1 MERVRIA
8 VLDAYDN
15 VLAFMDNGAPK
26 ALHYYEDELHEYLKG
41 TANTLT
47 FCAGAKHEDAQ
58 YLVEGNK
65 LSFLYRGKEYYL
77 NIMNIRRDE
86 LEVEVTAYSLS
97 FELLNEE
104 KEKYAATE
112 AKTFAEYLSI
122 FDAEKVITLGNNEVS
137 DKSIKHEWE
146 GADTMLARIFS
157 LATVFDVEVEFIP
170 QLNDNYSLKEIR
182 MNVYKEHSDTIQ
194 GIGVNRNDI
203 TLRYGKNVT
212 GITKT
217 SDITG
222 LYTAIRPFGRDGL
235 TITDLDKTE
244 YDADGNL
251 EYYTESG
258 SNNILAPQA
267 RDRFP
272 SNLWSAKDRYIAKIY
287 KYDTDNVNTL
297 YGNALSEL
305 KKNCVPRVEYEV
317 SGYFDTDIGDTVQI
331 EDDEYNPA
339 LYLEAR
345 VTGQIRSFTDPT
357 RNKTTFDNFH
367 ELQSQLDS
375 DLVAKM
381 NALIEQNKTYTCMI
395 STDNGTTFKNNTGST
410 ILTAS
415 VRDGVTDVTDK
426 FTIVWSKDGA
436 DLATGKSITV
446 NAADVDGKALYR
458 FDAKD
463 SAGNVKGFY
472 EVTVTDVSDGTDGV
486 SPTVEVNEDTSLTIT
501 DSEGT
506 KNTGP
511 LKGADGISSY
521 THIKYS
527 DDGETFTGK
536 GNLAS
541 RKREDWVKG
550 YYSSDTTID
559 TEAPDKMTA
568 SSNYNRI
575 CMKKLIPVVP
585 GDTYQITSGHPFIG
599 MGITKYGADG
609 NSVGID
615 TVDGSL
621 SIQQYK
627 VPDDTYH
634 VRLYMSGSSPYVT
647 KYGSWSELFE
657 KNSVSPMFGE
667 PESKL
672 GSYPGAWMG
681 QMVSDDP
688 TPSTVFED
696 YTWVKVKGDPGKDG
710 LDGLQGE
717 KGDQGIPGKDGTNS
731 YTHIAYANSADGH
744 TDFSVSDSDREYI
757 GMYVDDQL
765 TDSENPDDYRWT
777 LVKGQ
782 DGANGTPGKA
792 GEDGR
797 TPYIHIAYAN
807 SADGQTDFS
816 VTESDGKSYIGQY
829 TDYEEPDSTD
839 PNNYAWSKIKGDD
852 GADGKDG
859 TSSYTHIKYSDDGK
873 TFTQV
878 ENYASEN
885 REDWLTGYY
894 GTGSTTADE
903 QPNKATDSYK
913 SLSMARVIQIDP
925 NETYQCSSGNDGVKL
940 YFTLYDANGA
950 YLKLYNPGEET
961 FKFPSGVSAARMYL
975 TCANTS
981 IVSSLESWD
990 ELFSS
995 GDVSPVFKMAY
1006 ATEGDKPGAW
1016 MGALV
1021 SQDPEPSLVFSDYA
1035 WKKIEG
1041 DPTGIVESNDE
1052 PSDKYVGM
1060 LWKNTGTTSGLVQGA
1075 TYRWNGTEWE
1085 MYKFSATNI
1094 EAETFKGYKFYG
1106 SIFESEF
1113 IEKLDALH
1121 RTEGKVTIKDGRI
1134 TVVANSQ
1141 TNDLGSEN
1149 GWNTVSTDKMTI
1161 DGYGLEIESDTHM
1174 RQLRIQHLLAVAKL
1188 LDVRETEEG
1197 GDQRNG
1203 YRKYASGR
1211 MEQWIT
1217 VEKTLDA
1224 TNAWGGCYISAK
1236 QAAQEYPVPFLSVP
1250 SVQITVTGNGTDGA
1264 WIMMLD
1270 EGTATQSPRYHLVRA
1285 AELNEAKEF
1294 KILIRAW
1301 GECEK
1306 EEEII

>member
-58 YLVEGNK
+58 HLVEGNK

-77 NIMNIRRDE
+77 NIMSVRRDE
-86 LEVEVTAYSLS
+86 LEVEVMAYSLS

-137 DKSIKHEWE
+137 DKSIKYEWE
-146 GADTMLARIFS
+146 GSSTLLARLFS
-157 LATVFDVEVEFIP
+157 LATVFSAEVEFVS
-170 QLNDNYSLKEIR
+170 QLNDNYSLKAIV
-182 MNVYKEHSDTIQ
+182 MNVYKEHTDEIQ

-203 TLRYGKNVT
+203 VLRYGKNVT
-212 GITKT
+212 GIVKT

-235 TITDLDKTE
+235 TITELDKAE
-244 YDADGNL
+244 YDADGNI
-251 EYYTESG
+251 EYSSPAG
-258 SNNILAPQA
+258 NNNILAPQA

-287 KYDTDNVNTL
+287 EYDTDNVNVL
-297 YGNALSEL
+297 YGNALAEL

-345 VTGQIRSFTDPT
+345 VTEQIRSFTDLT

-410 ILTAS
+410 ALTAS

-436 DLATGKSITV
+436 ELATGKSITV

-463 SAGNVKGFY
+463 SNGNEKGFY

-511 LKGADGISSY
+511 LKGADGVSSY

-550 YYSSDTTID
+550 YYSSNTTID
-559 TEAPDKMTA
+559 TEAPDEMTA
-568 SSNYNRI
+568 SSNYKRI
-575 CMKKLIPVVP
+575 CMKQLIPVVP
-585 GDTYQITSGHPFIG
+585 GETYQITSGHAFIG

-634 VRLYMSGSSPYVT
+634 VRLYMSGSSPYVA

-696 YTWVKVKGDPGKDG
+696 YTW
-710 LDGLQGE
+710 
-717 KGDQGIPGKDGTNS
+717 
-731 YTHIAYANSADGH
+731 
-744 TDFSVSDSDREYI
+744 
-757 GMYVDDQL
+757 
-765 TDSENPDDYRWT
+765 
-777 LVKGQ
+777 
-782 DGANGTPGKA
+782 
-792 GEDGR
+792 
-797 TPYIHIAYAN
+797 
-807 SADGQTDFS
+807 
-816 VTESDGKSYIGQY
+816 
-829 TDYEEPDSTD
+829 
-839 PNNYAWSKIKGDD
+839 
-852 GADGKDG
+852 
-859 TSSYTHIKYSDDGK
+859 
-873 TFTQV
+873 
-878 ENYASEN
+878 
-885 REDWLTGYY
+885 
-894 GTGSTTADE
+894 
-903 QPNKATDSYK
+903 
-913 SLSMARVIQIDP
+913 
-925 NETYQCSSGNDGVKL
+925 
-940 YFTLYDANGA
+940 
-950 YLKLYNPGEET
+950 
-961 FKFPSGVSAARMYL
+961 
-975 TCANTS
+975 
-981 IVSSLESWD
+981 
-990 ELFSS
+990 
-995 GDVSPVFKMAY
+995 
-1006 ATEGDKPGAW
+1006 
-1016 MGALV
+1016 
-1021 SQDPEPSLVFSDYA
+1021 
-1035 WKKIEG
+1035 KKIEG
-1041 DPTGIVESNDE
+1041 DPTGIVESADE
-1052 PSDKYVGM
+1052 PTDKYVGM

-1075 TYRWNGTEWE
+1075 TYRWTGTEWE
-1085 MYKFSATNI
+1085 MYKFSAVNI
-1094 EAETFKGYKFYG
+1094 EAETFEGYEFNG
-1106 SIFESEF
+1106 SIFKSEF
-1113 IEKLDALH
+1113 EDVASPYLKYTGLMTIEAGIIKIDTTKYTRANQ
-1121 RTEGKVTIKDGRI
+1121 EGDWESGLSQNITISYEG
-1134 TVVANSQ
+1134 
-1141 TNDLGSEN
+1141 L
-1149 GWNTVSTDKMTI
+1149 KMT
-1161 DGYGLEIESDTHM
+1161 DTK
-1174 RQLRIQHLLAVAKL
+1174 QGSTTSEELVLSFDNLKKLLA
-1188 LDVRETEEG
+1188 
-1197 GDQRNG
+1197 
-1203 YRKYASGR
+1203 
-1211 MEQWIT
+1211 
-1217 VEKTLDA
+1217 
-1224 TNAWGGCYISAK
+1224 
-1236 QAAQEYPVPFLSVP
+1236 
-1250 SVQITVTGNGTDGA
+1250 
-1264 WIMMLD
+1264 
-1270 EGTATQSPRYHLVRA
+1270 
-1285 AELNEAKEF
+1285 
-1294 KILIRAW
+1294 LI
-1301 GECEK
+1301 
-1306 EEEII
+1306 

>member
-26 ALHYYEDELHEYLKG
+26 ALHYYDDELHEYLKG

-65 LSFLYRGKEYYL
+65 LSFLYRDKEYYL
-77 NIMNIRRDE
+77 NIMHARRDE

-112 AKTFAEYLSI
+112 AKTFAQYLEI
-122 FDAEKVITLGNNEVS
+122 FDSEHIITLGNNEVS

-146 GADTMLARIFS
+146 GSSTLLARLFS
-157 LATVFDVEVEFIP
+157 LATAFSAEVEFVS
-170 QLNDNYSLKEIR
+170 QLNDNYSLKAIV
-182 MNVYKEHSDTIQ
+182 MNVYKEHTDEIQ

-203 TLRYGKNVT
+203 VLRYGKNVT
-212 GITKT
+212 GIVKT

-235 TITDLDKTE
+235 TITELDKAE

-251 EYYTESG
+251 EYSSPAG
-258 SNNILAPQA
+258 NNNILAPQA

-287 KYDTDNVNTL
+287 EYDTDNVNVL

-305 KKNCVPRVEYEV
+305 KKNCVPKVEYEV

-345 VTGQIRSFTDPT
+345 VTEQIRSFTDLT

-367 ELQSQLDS
+367 ELQSQLDPS
-375 DLVAKM
+375 LVAKM

-415 VRDGVTDVTDK
+415 ARDGVTDVTDK
-426 FTIVWSKDGA
+426 FTIVWSKDGTE
-436 DLATGKSITV
+436 LATGKSITV

-472 EVTVTDVSDGTDGV
+472 EVTITDVNDGKDGEKGD
-486 SPTVEVNEDTSLTIT
+486 PGEN
-501 DSEGT
+501 
-506 KNTGP
+506 
-511 LKGADGISSY
+511 GADGKDGVSSY

-536 GNLAS
+536 GNLVS
-541 RKREDWVKG
+541 RKRSDWVKG
-550 YYSSDTTID
+550 YYSSSTTID
-559 TEAPDKMTA
+559 TASPDSLTG
-568 SSNYNRI
+568 SQQYNRI
-575 CMKKLIPVVP
+575 CMKKLISVVP
-585 GDTYQITSGHPFIG
+585 GDTYQMTSGHSFID
-599 MGITKYGADG
+599 MGVTRYGKDGKAVGVTTKKADLTDK
-609 NSVGID
+609 N
-615 TVDGSL
+615 
-621 SIQQYK
+621 YK
-627 VPDDTYH
+627 MPEDTYY
-634 VRLYMSGSSPYVT
+634 VRVFLVGSSPYVIN
-647 KYGSWSELFE
+647 YNSWDTLFS
-657 KNSVSPMFGE
+657 NNTVSPTFGE
-667 PESKL
+667 HESKL

-681 QMVSDDP
+681 QMVSEDP

-696 YTWVKVKGDPGKDG
+696 YTWKKIEGDPGKDG
-710 LDGLQGE
+710 
-717 KGDQGIPGKDGTNS
+717 
-731 YTHIAYANSADGH
+731 A
-744 TDFSVSDSDREYI
+744 
-757 GMYVDDQL
+757 
-765 TDSENPDDYRWT
+765 
-777 LVKGQ
+777 
-782 DGANGTPGKA
+782 
-792 GEDGR
+792 
-797 TPYIHIAYAN
+797 
-807 SADGQTDFS
+807 
-816 VTESDGKSYIGQY
+816 
-829 TDYEEPDSTD
+829 
-839 PNNYAWSKIKGDD
+839 
-852 GADGKDG
+852 
-859 TSSYTHIKYSDDGK
+859 
-873 TFTQV
+873 
-878 ENYASEN
+878 
-885 REDWLTGYY
+885 
-894 GTGSTTADE
+894 
-903 QPNKATDSYK
+903 
-913 SLSMARVIQIDP
+913 
-925 NETYQCSSGNDGVKL
+925 
-940 YFTLYDANGA
+940 
-950 YLKLYNPGEET
+950 
-961 FKFPSGVSAARMYL
+961 
-975 TCANTS
+975 
-981 IVSSLESWD
+981 
-990 ELFSS
+990 
-995 GDVSPVFKMAY
+995 
-1006 ATEGDKPGAW
+1006 
-1016 MGALV
+1016 
-1021 SQDPEPSLVFSDYA
+1021 
-1035 WKKIEG
+1035 
-1041 DPTGIVESNDE
+1041 PTGITESAEE
-1052 PSDKYVGM
+1052 PTDKYVGM

-1085 MYKFSATNI
+1085 MYKFSAVNI
-1094 EAETFKGYKFYG
+1094 EAETFKGYEFYG

-1141 TNDLGSEN
+1141 SNDLGSEN

-1217 VEKTLDA
+1217 VEKTLDV

-1236 QAAQEYPVPFLSVP
+1236 QAAQEYLVPFLSVP

-1270 EGTATQSPRYHLVRA
+1270 EGTATQTPKYHLVRGA
-1285 AELNEAKEF
+1285 KLDEAKNF

>member
-77 NIMNIRRDE
+77 NIMNVRRDE

-112 AKTFAEYLSI
+112 AKTFAQYLEI
-122 FDAEKVITLGNNEVS
+122 FDAEHIITLGNNEVS
-137 DKSIKHEWE
+137 DKSIKYEWK
-146 GADTMLARIFS
+146 GSSTLLARLFS
-157 LATVFDVEVEFIP
+157 LATVFNAEVEFVP
-170 QLNDNYSLKEIR
+170 ALNDNYSLKEIR

-235 TITDLDKTE
+235 TITELDKAE
-244 YDADGNL
+244 YNADGNL
-251 EYYTESG
+251 EYSSPAG
-258 SNNILAPQA
+258 NNNILAPQA

-272 SNLWSAKDRYIAKIY
+272 SNLWSANDRYIAKIY
-287 KYDTDNVNTL
+287 EYDTDNVNVL

-305 KKNCVPRVEYEV
+305 KKNCVPKVEYKV

-345 VTGQIRSFTDPT
+345 VTEQIRSFTDLT

-395 STDNGTTFKNNTGST
+395 STNNGTTFKNNTGST
-410 ILTAS
+410 TLTAS

-426 FTIVWSKDGA
+426 FTIVWRKDGTE
-436 DLATGKSITV
+436 LATGKSITV

-463 SAGNVKGFY
+463 SGGNIKGFY
-472 EVTVTDVSDGTDGV
+472 EVTVADVSDG
-486 SPTVEVNEDTSLTIT
+486 
-501 DSEGT
+501 
-506 KNTGP
+506 KNGE
-511 LKGADGISSY
+511 KGD
-521 THIKYS
+521 
-527 DDGETFTGK
+527 
-536 GNLAS
+536 
-541 RKREDWVKG
+541 
-550 YYSSDTTID
+550 
-559 TEAPDKMTA
+559 
-568 SSNYNRI
+568 
-575 CMKKLIPVVP
+575 P
-585 GDTYQITSGHPFIG
+585 GDKG
-599 MGITKYGADG
+599 
-609 NSVGID
+609 D
-615 TVDGSL
+615 TG
-621 SIQQYK
+621 
-627 VPDDTYH
+627 
-634 VRLYMSGSSPYVT
+634 
-647 KYGSWSELFE
+647 E
-657 KNSVSPMFGE
+657 KGE
-667 PESKL
+667 K
-672 GSYPGAWMG
+672 GDKG
-681 QMVSDDP
+681 D
-688 TPSTVFED
+688 
-696 YTWVKVKGDPGKDG
+696 KGDPGKDG

-717 KGDQGIPGKDGTNS
+717 KGDQGIPGKDGTSS

-744 TDFSVSDSDREYI
+744 TDFSVSDSDRKYI

-873 TFTQV
+873 TFTPV
-878 ENYASEN
+878 PNYVSKN
-885 REDWLTGYY
+885 RMDWLKGYY
-894 GTGSTTADE
+894 GSGSTTAE
-903 QPNKATDSYK
+903 ENPNKTAVYNNICMSKVFDVNDSEEYR
-913 SLSMARVIQIDP
+913 AA
-925 NETYQCSSGNDGVKL
+925 SGNEKVSFR
-940 YFTLYDANGA
+940 FTLYKNGT
-950 YLKLYNPGEET
+950 YYKLFDPNT
-961 FKFPSGVSAARMYL
+961 DVFKFESGVNAVRVYL
-975 TCANTS
+975 NCLDS
-981 IVSSLESWD
+981 SVVSSIESWD
-990 ELFSS
+990 VLFENGEIAPEFSRTS
-995 GDVSPVFKMAY
+995 EQIGD
-1006 ATEGDKPGAW
+1006 TPGAW
-1016 MGALV
+1016 MGQMT
-1021 SQDPEPSLVFSDYA
+1021 STDPEPSLVFSDYT

-1041 DPTGIVESNDE
+1041 DPTGIVESADE

-1094 EAETFKGYKFYG
+1094 EAETFRGYLFSGAIY
-1106 SIFESEF
+1106 ESEF
-1113 IEKLDALH
+1113 NDDVSPYLRYTGKMRIESG
-1121 RTEGKVTIKDGRI
+1121 T
-1134 TVVANSQ
+1134 
-1141 TNDLGSEN
+1141 
-1149 GWNTVSTDKMTI
+1149 MTI
-1161 DGYGLEIESDTHM
+1161 DTTKYTRATQEGEWQAGVSQNITLSYEGIKMSESKQGSETSEELVLSFDN
-1174 RQLRIQHLLAVAKL
+1174 LKKLLA
-1188 LDVRETEEG
+1188 
-1197 GDQRNG
+1197 
-1203 YRKYASGR
+1203 
-1211 MEQWIT
+1211 
-1217 VEKTLDA
+1217 
-1224 TNAWGGCYISAK
+1224 
-1236 QAAQEYPVPFLSVP
+1236 
-1250 SVQITVTGNGTDGA
+1250 
-1264 WIMMLD
+1264 
-1270 EGTATQSPRYHLVRA
+1270 
-1285 AELNEAKEF
+1285 
-1294 KILIRAW
+1294 LI
-1301 GECEK
+1301 
-1306 EEEII
+1306 

>member
-65 LSFLYRGKEYYL
+65 LSFLYRDKEYYL
-77 NIMNIRRDE
+77 NIMHARRDE

-112 AKTFAEYLSI
+112 ANTFAQYLEI
-122 FDAEKVITLGNNEVS
+122 FDAEHIITLGNNEVS
-137 DKSIKHEWE
+137 DKSIKYEWK
-146 GADTMLARIFS
+146 GSSTLLARLFS
-157 LATVFDVEVEFIP
+157 LATVFSAEAEFIP
-170 QLNDNYSLKEIR
+170 QLNDNYSLKAIV
-182 MNVYKEHSDTIQ
+182 MNAYKEHTDEIQ

-203 TLRYGKNVT
+203 VLRYGKNVT

-235 TITDLDKTE
+235 TIADLDKAE

-251 EYYTESG
+251 EYSSPAG
-258 SNNILAPQA
+258 NNNILAPQA

-272 SNLWSAKDRYIAKIY
+272 SNLWSANDRYIAKIY
-287 KYDTDNVNTL
+287 EYDTDNVNVL

-305 KKNCVPRVEYEV
+305 KKNCVPKVEYEV

-345 VTGQIRSFTDPT
+345 VTEQIRSFTDPT

-410 ILTAS
+410 TLTAS

-426 FTIVWSKDGA
+426 FTIAWSKDGA

-472 EVTVTDVSDGTDGV
+472 EVTVTDVSDGINGNDGV
-486 SPTVEVNEDTSLTIT
+486 SPTVVVNDDTSLTIT
-501 DSEGT
+501 DAEGEKT
-506 KNTGP
+506 TEP

-550 YYSSDTTID
+550 YYSSNTTID
-559 TEAPDKMTA
+559 TEAPDEMTA
-568 SSNYNRI
+568 SRNYNRI

-585 GDTYQITSGHPFIG
+585 GDTYQITSGHPFIA

-627 VPDDTYH
+627 VPDDTYQ

-681 QMVSDDP
+681 QMVSDNP

-696 YTWVKVKGDPGKDG
+696 YT
-710 LDGLQGE
+710 
-717 KGDQGIPGKDGTNS
+717 
-731 YTHIAYANSADGH
+731 
-744 TDFSVSDSDREYI
+744 
-757 GMYVDDQL
+757 
-765 TDSENPDDYRWT
+765 
-777 LVKGQ
+777 
-782 DGANGTPGKA
+782 
-792 GEDGR
+792 
-797 TPYIHIAYAN
+797 
-807 SADGQTDFS
+807 
-816 VTESDGKSYIGQY
+816 
-829 TDYEEPDSTD
+829 
-839 PNNYAWSKIKGDD
+839 
-852 GADGKDG
+852 
-859 TSSYTHIKYSDDGK
+859 
-873 TFTQV
+873 
-878 ENYASEN
+878 
-885 REDWLTGYY
+885 
-894 GTGSTTADE
+894 
-903 QPNKATDSYK
+903 
-913 SLSMARVIQIDP
+913 
-925 NETYQCSSGNDGVKL
+925 
-940 YFTLYDANGA
+940 
-950 YLKLYNPGEET
+950 
-961 FKFPSGVSAARMYL
+961 
-975 TCANTS
+975 
-981 IVSSLESWD
+981 
-990 ELFSS
+990 
-995 GDVSPVFKMAY
+995 
-1006 ATEGDKPGAW
+1006 
-1016 MGALV
+1016 
-1021 SQDPEPSLVFSDYA
+1021 

-1041 DPTGIVESNDE
+1041 DPTGIVESADE
-1052 PSDKYVGM
+1052 PSDKYIGM
-1060 LWKNTGTTSGLVQGA
+1060 LWKNTGTTAGLVQGS
-1075 TYRWNGTEWE
+1075 TYRWNGESWE

-1094 EAETFKGYKFYG
+1094 EAETFKGYEFDG
-1106 SIFESEF
+1106 SIFKSEF
-1113 IEKLDALH
+1113 IDKLDALH
-1121 RTEGKVTIKDGRI
+1121 RTVGEVVVKDGKI

-1141 TNDLGSEN
+1141 SNDLGSEN
-1149 GWNTVSTDKMTI
+1149 GWNTASTDKMTI
-1161 DGYGLEIESDTHM
+1161 DGYGIEIESDMHM
-1174 RQLRIQHLLAVAKL
+1174 RQLRIQHLLAIAAL
-1188 LDVRETEEG
+1188 LEKSVTEES

-1211 MEQWIT
+1211 LEQWIT
-1217 VEKTLDA
+1217 VVKTLDV
-1224 TNAWGGCYISAK
+1224 TNAWGSCYISAK
-1236 QAAQEYPVPFLSVP
+1236 QSAQEYPVPFLSVP

-1270 EGTATQSPRYHLVRA
+1270 EGSATQTPKYHIVRGA
-1285 AELNEAKEF
+1285 KLEEAKDF

>member
-26 ALHYYEDELHEYLKG
+26 ALHYYDDELHEYLKG

-65 LSFLYRGKEYYL
+65 LSFLYRDKEYYL
-77 NIMNIRRDE
+77 NIMNVRRDE

-104 KEKYAATE
+104 KEKYAAAE

-122 FDAEKVITLGNNEVS
+122 FDAERVVTLGNNEVS

-146 GADTMLARIFS
+146 GSSTLLARLFS
-157 LATVFDVEVEFIP
+157 LATAFSAEVEFVS
-170 QLNDNYSLKEIR
+170 QLNDNYSLKAIV

-287 KYDTDNVNTL
+287 EYDTDNVNVL
-297 YGNALSEL
+297 YGNALAEL
-305 KKNCVPRVEYEV
+305 KKNCVPQVEYEV

-345 VTGQIRSFTDPT
+345 VTEQVRSFTDYT

-367 ELQSQLDS
+367 ELQSQLDP

-381 NALIEQNKTYTCMI
+381 NAMIEQNKTYTCMI

-410 ILTAS
+410 TLTAS

-426 FTIVWSKDGA
+426 FEIVWGKDGA

-446 NAADVDGKALYR
+446 NAADVDGKTLYR

-472 EVTVTDVSDGTDGV
+472 EVTVTDVSDGINGNDGV
-486 SPTVEVNEDTSLTIT
+486 SPTVVVNDDTSLTIT
-501 DSEGT
+501 DAEGEKT
-506 KNTGP
+506 TDP

-536 GNLAS
+536 GNLVS
-541 RKREDWVKG
+541 RKRSDWVKG
-550 YYSSDTTID
+550 YYSSETTID
-559 TEAPDKMTA
+559 TVNPDEMTK
-568 SSNYNRI
+568 SSNYKWI
-575 CMKKLIPVVP
+575 CMKKVIQVIP
-585 GDTYQITSGHPFIG
+585 GETYQMTSGHAFIN
-599 MGITKYGADG
+599 MGVTRYGADG
-609 NSVGID
+609 NAVGVTTKKADLID
-615 TVDGSL
+615 KSYR
-621 SIQQYK
+621 I
-627 VPDDTYH
+627 PEDTYY
-634 VRLYMSGSSPYVT
+634 VRPFLVGSSPYVT
-647 KYGSWSELFE
+647 SLNSWDTLFG
-657 KNSVSPMFGE
+657 NGSVSPTFGE
-667 PESKL
+667 HESKL

-681 QMVSDDP
+681 TM
-688 TPSTVFED
+688 T
-696 YTWVKVKGDPGKDG
+696 
-710 LDGLQGE
+710 
-717 KGDQGIPGKDGTNS
+717 
-731 YTHIAYANSADGH
+731 
-744 TDFSVSDSDREYI
+744 SDSP
-757 GMYVDDQL
+757 VA
-765 TDSENPDDYRWT
+765 S
-777 LVKGQ
+777 
-782 DGANGTPGKA
+782 
-792 GEDGR
+792 
-797 TPYIHIAYAN
+797 
-807 SADGQTDFS
+807 
-816 VTESDGKSYIGQY
+816 TE
-829 TDYEEPDSTD
+829 
-839 PNNYAWSKIKGDD
+839 
-852 GADGKDG
+852 
-859 TSSYTHIKYSDDGK
+859 
-873 TFTQV
+873 
-878 ENYASEN
+878 
-885 REDWLTGYY
+885 
-894 GTGSTTADE
+894 
-903 QPNKATDSYK
+903 
-913 SLSMARVIQIDP
+913 
-925 NETYQCSSGNDGVKL
+925 
-940 YFTLYDANGA
+940 
-950 YLKLYNPGEET
+950 
-961 FKFPSGVSAARMYL
+961 
-975 TCANTS
+975 
-981 IVSSLESWD
+981 
-990 ELFSS
+990 
-995 GDVSPVFKMAY
+995 
-1006 ATEGDKPGAW
+1006 
-1016 MGALV
+1016 
-1021 SQDPEPSLVFSDYA
+1021 FSDYT

-1041 DPTGIVESNDE
+1041 DPGKDGAPTGITESADE
-1052 PSDKYVGM
+1052 PTDKYVGM

-1075 TYRWNGTEWE
+1075 TYRWNGESWD
-1085 MYKFSATNI
+1085 MFKFSATNI
-1094 EAETFKGYKFYG
+1094 EAETFQGYEFDGAIFRNEFVNEYSEGRKRAVG
-1106 SIFESEF
+1106 VSNIHNGIFEAEAEIQEYSEAGEWEKIDF
-1113 IEKLDALH
+1113 DRIIVGHDGIELQSDATNAIRKL
-1121 RTEGKVTIKDGRI
+1121 GIKEFVKLQDMINNR
-1134 TVVANSQ
+1134 
-1141 TNDLGSEN
+1141 L
-1149 GWNTVSTDKMTI
+1149 
-1161 DGYGLEIESDTHM
+1161 YESS
-1174 RQLRIQHLLAVAKL
+1174 
-1188 LDVRETEEG
+1188 
-1197 GDQRNG
+1197 GDSRNG
-1203 YRKYASGR
+1203 YRKYANGR
-1211 MEQWIT
+1211 LEQWIT
-1217 VEKTLDA
+1217 IEKELSV
-1224 TNAWGGCYISAK
+1224 TNTWGGCYISAK

-1270 EGTATQSPRYHLVRA
+1270 EGTNTRAPYYHIVRGD
-1285 AELNEAKEF
+1285 ELKIEQTF

-1301 GECEK
+1301 GYM
-1306 EEEII
+1306 

>member
-26 ALHYYEDELHEYLKG
+26 AMHYYEDELHEYLKG

-47 FCAGAKHEDAQ
+47 FCAGAKHEDVQ
-58 YLVEGNK
+58 YLIEGNK
-65 LSFLYRGKEYYL
+65 LSFLYRRKEYYL
-77 NIMNIRRDE
+77 NIMSVRRDE

-112 AKTFAEYLSI
+112 AKTFAQYLEI
-122 FDAEKVITLGNNEVS
+122 FDSEHIITLGNNEVS

-146 GADTMLARIFS
+146 GSSTLLARLFS
-157 LATVFDVEVEFIP
+157 LATAFSAEVEFVS
-170 QLNDNYSLKEIR
+170 QLNDNYSLKAIV
-182 MNVYKEHSDTIQ
+182 MNVYKEHTDEIQ

-203 TLRYGKNVT
+203 VLRYGKNVT
-212 GITKT
+212 GIVKT

-235 TITDLDKTE
+235 TITELDKAE

-251 EYYTESG
+251 EYSSPAG
-258 SNNILAPQA
+258 NNNILAPQA

-272 SNLWSAKDRYIAKIY
+272 SNLWSANDRYIAKIY
-287 KYDTDNVNTL
+287 EYDTDNVNVL

-305 KKNCVPRVEYEV
+305 KKNCVPQVEYEV
-317 SGYFDTDIGDTVQI
+317 SGYFDTDVGDTVQI

-345 VTGQIRSFTDPT
+345 VTEQIRSFTDLT

-367 ELQSQLDS
+367 ELQSQLDPS
-375 DLVAKM
+375 LVAKM

-426 FTIVWSKDGA
+426 FTIVWSKDGTE
-436 DLATGKSITV
+436 LATGKSITV

-472 EVTVTDVSDGTDGV
+472 EVTITDVNDGKDGEKGD
-486 SPTVEVNEDTSLTIT
+486 PGEN
-501 DSEGT
+501 
-506 KNTGP
+506 
-511 LKGADGISSY
+511 GADGKDGVSSY

-536 GNLAS
+536 GNLVS
-541 RKREDWVKG
+541 RKRSDWVKG
-550 YYSSDTTID
+550 YYSSSTTID
-559 TEAPDKMTA
+559 TASPDSLTG
-568 SSNYNRI
+568 SQQYNRI
-575 CMKKLIPVVP
+575 CMKKLILVVP
-585 GDTYQITSGHPFIG
+585 GDTYQMTSGHSFID
-599 MGITKYGADG
+599 MGVTRYGKDGKAVGVTTKKADLT
-609 NSVGID
+609 D
-615 TVDGSL
+615 KD
-621 SIQQYK
+621 YK
-627 VPDDTYH
+627 MPEDTYY
-634 VRLYMSGSSPYVT
+634 VRVFLVGSSPYVIN
-647 KYGSWSELFE
+647 YNSWDTLFS
-657 KNSVSPMFGE
+657 NNTVSPTFGE
-667 PESKL
+667 HESKL

-681 QMVSDDP
+681 QMVSDNP

-696 YTWVKVKGDPGKDG
+696 YTWKKIEGDPGKDG
-710 LDGLQGE
+710 
-717 KGDQGIPGKDGTNS
+717 
-731 YTHIAYANSADGH
+731 
-744 TDFSVSDSDREYI
+744 
-757 GMYVDDQL
+757 
-765 TDSENPDDYRWT
+765 
-777 LVKGQ
+777 
-782 DGANGTPGKA
+782 
-792 GEDGR
+792 
-797 TPYIHIAYAN
+797 
-807 SADGQTDFS
+807 
-816 VTESDGKSYIGQY
+816 
-829 TDYEEPDSTD
+829 
-839 PNNYAWSKIKGDD
+839 
-852 GADGKDG
+852 
-859 TSSYTHIKYSDDGK
+859 
-873 TFTQV
+873 
-878 ENYASEN
+878 
-885 REDWLTGYY
+885 
-894 GTGSTTADE
+894 
-903 QPNKATDSYK
+903 
-913 SLSMARVIQIDP
+913 
-925 NETYQCSSGNDGVKL
+925 NDG
-940 YFTLYDANGA
+940 
-950 YLKLYNPGEET
+950 E
-961 FKFPSGVSAARMYL
+961 
-975 TCANTS
+975 
-981 IVSSLESWD
+981 
-990 ELFSS
+990 
-995 GDVSPVFKMAY
+995 
-1006 ATEGDKPGAW
+1006 
-1016 MGALV
+1016 
-1021 SQDPEPSLVFSDYA
+1021 
-1035 WKKIEG
+1035 
-1041 DPTGIVESNDE
+1041 PTGIVESEEE
-1052 PSDKYVGM
+1052 PAEKFVGM
-1060 LWKNTGTTSGLVQGA
+1060 LWKNTGTTAGLVQGA
-1075 TYRWNGTEWE
+1075 TYRWNGESWD
-1085 MYKFSATNI
+1085 MFKFSATNI
-1094 EAETFKGYKFYG
+1094 EAETFKGYEFDG
-1106 SIFESEF
+1106 SIFKSEF
-1113 IEKLDALH
+1113 IDKLDALH
-1121 RTEGKVTIKDGRI
+1121 RTVGEVVVKDGKI

-1141 TNDLGSEN
+1141 SNDLGSEN

-1217 VEKTLDA
+1217 VEKTLDV

-1236 QAAQEYPVPFLSVP
+1236 QAAQEYLVPFLSVP

-1270 EGTATQSPRYHLVRA
+1270 EGTATQTPKYHLVRGA
-1285 AELNEAKEF
+1285 KLDEAKNF

>member
-26 ALHYYEDELHEYLKG
+26 ALHYYDDELHEYLKG

-104 KEKYAATE
+104 KEKYAAAE
-112 AKTFAEYLSI
+112 AKTFAQYLEI
-122 FDAEKVITLGNNEVS
+122 FDSEHIITLGNNEVS

-146 GADTMLARIFS
+146 GSSTLLARLFS
-157 LATVFDVEVEFIP
+157 LATAFSAEVEFVS
-170 QLNDNYSLKEIR
+170 QLNDNYSLKAIV

-235 TITDLDKTE
+235 TITELDKAE

-251 EYYTESG
+251 EYSSPAG
-258 SNNILAPQA
+258 NNNILAPQA

-272 SNLWSAKDRYIAKIY
+272 SNLWSANDRYIAKIY
-287 KYDTDNVNTL
+287 EYDTDNVNVL

-305 KKNCVPRVEYEV
+305 KKNCVPQVEYEV
-317 SGYFDTDIGDTVQI
+317 SGYFDTDVGDTVQI

-345 VTGQIRSFTDPT
+345 VTEQIRSFTDLT

-395 STDNGTTFKNNTGST
+395 STNNGTTFKNNTGST
-410 ILTAS
+410 TLTAS

-426 FTIVWSKDGA
+426 FTIVWSKNGTE
-436 DLATGKSITV
+436 LATGKSITV

-463 SAGNVKGFY
+463 SSGNVKGFY
-472 EVTVTDVSDGTDGV
+472 EVTVTDVSDGINGNDGV
-486 SPTVEVNEDTSLTIT
+486 SPTVVVNDDTSLTIV
-501 DSEGT
+501 DAEGEKT
-506 KNTGP
+506 TEP

-527 DDGETFTGK
+527 DDGVTFTVDIAE
-536 GNLAS
+536 NLAS
-541 RKREDWVKG
+541 QNRGDWMPG
-550 YYSSDTTID
+550 YYGPDSTISDA
-559 TEAPDKMTA
+559 APNKGT
-568 SSNYNRI
+568 SEYRRI
-575 CMKKLIPVVP
+575 CMAPVAVNP
-585 GDTYQITSGHPFIG
+585 GDKYLLSPGYSGIN
-599 MGITKYGADG
+599 MGYTRFGADG
-609 NSVGID
+609 KYVSWNM
-615 TVDGSL
+615 GSQKDAEL
-621 SIQQYK
+621 TI
-627 VPDDTYH
+627 PEDTYYIS
-634 VRLYMSGSSPYVT
+634 VFLYDLLGKTVT
-647 KYGSWSELFE
+647 SLGDWDVLFE
-657 KNSVSPMFGE
+657 SGGINPRFGKLS
-667 PESKL
+667 ESL
-672 GSYPGAWMG
+672 GDVPGAWMG
-681 QMVSDDP
+681 TMTSD
-688 TPSTVFED
+688 
-696 YTWVKVKGDPGKDG
+696 
-710 LDGLQGE
+710 
-717 KGDQGIPGKDGTNS
+717 N
-731 YTHIAYANSADGH
+731 
-744 TDFSVSDSDREYI
+744 
-757 GMYVDDQL
+757 
-765 TDSENPDDYRWT
+765 
-777 LVKGQ
+777 
-782 DGANGTPGKA
+782 
-792 GEDGR
+792 
-797 TPYIHIAYAN
+797 
-807 SADGQTDFS
+807 
-816 VTESDGKSYIGQY
+816 
-829 TDYEEPDSTD
+829 
-839 PNNYAWSKIKGDD
+839 
-852 GADGKDG
+852 
-859 TSSYTHIKYSDDGK
+859 
-873 TFTQV
+873 
-878 ENYASEN
+878 
-885 REDWLTGYY
+885 
-894 GTGSTTADE
+894 
-903 QPNKATDSYK
+903 
-913 SLSMARVIQIDP
+913 
-925 NETYQCSSGNDGVKL
+925 
-940 YFTLYDANGA
+940 
-950 YLKLYNPGEET
+950 
-961 FKFPSGVSAARMYL
+961 
-975 TCANTS
+975 
-981 IVSSLESWD
+981 
-990 ELFSS
+990 
-995 GDVSPVFKMAY
+995 
-1006 ATEGDKPGAW
+1006 
-1016 MGALV
+1016 
-1021 SQDPEPSLVFSDYA
+1021 PEPSLVFSDYT

-1041 DPTGIVESNDE
+1041 DPGKDGEPTGIVESDEE
-1052 PSDKYVGM
+1052 PSEKYTGM
-1060 LWKNTGTTSGLVQGA
+1060 LWKNTGTTAGLVQGA
-1075 TYRWNGTEWE
+1075 TYRWNGESWD
-1085 MYKFSATNI
+1085 MFKFSATNI
-1094 EAETFKGYKFYG
+1094 EAETFKGYEFDG
-1106 SIFESEF
+1106 SIFKSEF
-1113 IEKLDALH
+1113 IDKLDALH
-1121 RTEGKVTIKDGRI
+1121 RTVGEVVVKDGKI

-1188 LDVRETEEG
+1188 LDVCETEEG

-1217 VEKTLDA
+1217 VEKTLDV

-1236 QAAQEYPVPFLSVP
+1236 QAAQEYLVPFLSVP

-1270 EGTATQSPRYHLVRA
+1270 EGTATQTPKYHLVRGA
-1285 AELNEAKEF
+1285 KLDEAKNF

>member
-15 VLAFMDNGAPK
+15 VMAFMDNGAPK
-26 ALHYYEDELHEYLKG
+26 ALHYYDDELHEYLKG
-41 TANTLT
+41 TAHTLT

-65 LSFLYRGKEYYL
+65 LSFLYRDKEYYL
-77 NIMNIRRDE
+77 NIMHARRDE

-112 AKTFAEYLSI
+112 AKTFAQYLEI
-122 FDAEKVITLGNNEVS
+122 FDSEHIITLGNNEVS
-137 DKSIKHEWE
+137 DKSIKYEWE
-146 GADTMLARIFS
+146 GSSTLLARLFS
-157 LATVFDVEVEFIP
+157 LATVFSAEAEFIP
-170 QLNDNYSLKEIR
+170 QLNDNYSLKAIV
-182 MNVYKEHSDTIQ
+182 MNAYKEHTDEIQ

-203 TLRYGKNVT
+203 VLRYGKNVT
-212 GITKT
+212 GIVKT

-235 TITDLDKTE
+235 TITDLDKSE

-287 KYDTDNVNTL
+287 EYDTDNVNVL
-297 YGNALSEL
+297 YGNALAEL
-305 KKNCVPRVEYEV
+305 KKNCVPQVEYEV

-345 VTGQIRSFTDPT
+345 VTEQIRSFTDPT

-367 ELQSQLDS
+367 ELQSQLDL

-410 ILTAS
+410 MLTAS

-426 FTIVWSKDGA
+426 FTIAWSKDGA
-436 DLATGKSITV
+436 DLAAGKSITV

-463 SAGNVKGFY
+463 SSGNVKGFY

-550 YYSSDTTID
+550 YYSSNTTID
-559 TEAPDKMTA
+559 TEAPDSLTA
-568 SSNYNRI
+568 SNNYNRI

-585 GDTYQITSGHPFIG
+585 GDTYQMTSGHSFID
-599 MGITKYGADG
+599 MGVTRYGKDGKAVGVTTKKADLTDK
-609 NSVGID
+609 N
-615 TVDGSL
+615 
-621 SIQQYK
+621 YK
-627 VPDDTYH
+627 MPEDTYY
-634 VRLYMSGSSPYVT
+634 VRVFLVGSSPYVT
-647 KYGSWSELFE
+647 SYKSWDTLFS
-657 KNSVSPMFGE
+657 NGTASVSPTFGE
-667 PESKL
+667 HESKL

-681 QMVSDDP
+681 TM
-688 TPSTVFED
+688 T
-696 YTWVKVKGDPGKDG
+696 
-710 LDGLQGE
+710 
-717 KGDQGIPGKDGTNS
+717 
-731 YTHIAYANSADGH
+731 
-744 TDFSVSDSDREYI
+744 SDSP
-757 GMYVDDQL
+757 V
-765 TDSENPDDYRWT
+765 
-777 LVKGQ
+777 
-782 DGANGTPGKA
+782 A
-792 GEDGR
+792 
-797 TPYIHIAYAN
+797 
-807 SADGQTDFS
+807 
-816 VTESDGKSYIGQY
+816 
-829 TDYEEPDSTD
+829 ST
-839 PNNYAWSKIKGDD
+839 K
-852 GADGKDG
+852 
-859 TSSYTHIKYSDDGK
+859 
-873 TFTQV
+873 
-878 ENYASEN
+878 
-885 REDWLTGYY
+885 
-894 GTGSTTADE
+894 
-903 QPNKATDSYK
+903 
-913 SLSMARVIQIDP
+913 
-925 NETYQCSSGNDGVKL
+925 
-940 YFTLYDANGA
+940 
-950 YLKLYNPGEET
+950 
-961 FKFPSGVSAARMYL
+961 
-975 TCANTS
+975 
-981 IVSSLESWD
+981 
-990 ELFSS
+990 
-995 GDVSPVFKMAY
+995 
-1006 ATEGDKPGAW
+1006 
-1016 MGALV
+1016 
-1021 SQDPEPSLVFSDYA
+1021 FSDYT

-1041 DPTGIVESNDE
+1041 DPGKDGAPTGITESAEE
-1052 PSDKYVGM
+1052 PTDKYVGM

-1085 MYKFSATNI
+1085 MYKFSAVNI
-1094 EAETFKGYKFYG
+1094 EAETFKGYEFYG

-1188 LDVRETEEG
+1188 LDVRETEES

-1270 EGTATQSPRYHLVRA
+1270 EGTATQTPKYHIVRGA
-1285 AELNEAKEF
+1285 KLDEAKNF

>member
-65 LSFLYRGKEYYL
+65 LSFLYRDKEYYL
-77 NIMNIRRDE
+77 NIMHARRDE

-112 AKTFAEYLSI
+112 AKTFAQYLEI
-122 FDAEKVITLGNNEVS
+122 FDSEHIITLGNNEVS
-137 DKSIKHEWE
+137 DKSIKYEWE
-146 GADTMLARIFS
+146 GSSTLLARLFS
-157 LATVFDVEVEFIP
+157 LATVFSAEAEFIP
-170 QLNDNYSLKEIR
+170 QLNDNYSLKAIV
-182 MNVYKEHSDTIQ
+182 MNAYKEHTDEIQ

-203 TLRYGKNVT
+203 VLRYGKNVT

-235 TITDLDKTE
+235 TITDLDKAE

-251 EYYTESG
+251 EYSSPAG
-258 SNNILAPQA
+258 NNNILAPQA

-287 KYDTDNVNTL
+287 EYDTDNVNTL
-297 YGNALSEL
+297 YGNALAEL
-305 KKNCVPRVEYEV
+305 KKNCVPQVEYEV

-345 VTGQIRSFTDPT
+345 VTEQIRSFTDLT

-410 ILTAS
+410 TLTAS

-426 FTIVWSKDGA
+426 FTIVWRKDGA
-436 DLATGKSITV
+436 DLANGKSITV
-446 NAADVDGKALYR
+446 NAADVGGKALYR

-463 SAGNVKGFY
+463 SNGNEKGFY

-501 DSEGT
+501 DSEGS

-511 LKGADGISSY
+511 LKGADGKTYY

-527 DDGETFTGK
+527 DDGVTFTADIVD
-536 GNLAS
+536 NLVSLNRA
-541 RKREDWVKG
+541 DWMTG
-550 YYSSDTTID
+550 YYGSGSTISD
-559 TEAPDKMTA
+559 EAPNKGT
-568 SSNYNRI
+568 NEYKRI
-575 CMKKLIPVVP
+575 CMTPVAVNP
-585 GDTYQITSGHPFIG
+585 GDKYLLSPRYSGIN
-599 MGITKYGADG
+599 MG
-609 NSVGID
+609 
-615 TVDGSL
+615 
-621 SIQQYK
+621 
-627 VPDDTYH
+627 
-634 VRLYMSGSSPYVT
+634 
-647 KYGSWSELFE
+647 
-657 KNSVSPMFGE
+657 
-667 PESKL
+667 
-672 GSYPGAWMG
+672 
-681 QMVSDDP
+681 
-688 TPSTVFED
+688 
-696 YTWVKVKGDPGKDG
+696 YTR
-710 LDGLQGE
+710 
-717 KGDQGIPGKDGTNS
+717 
-731 YTHIAYANSADGH
+731 
-744 TDFSVSDSDREYI
+744 F
-757 GMYVDDQL
+757 
-765 TDSENPDDYRWT
+765 
-777 LVKGQ
+777 
-782 DGANGTPGKA
+782 
-792 GEDGR
+792 
-797 TPYIHIAYAN
+797 
-807 SADGQTDFS
+807 
-816 VTESDGKSYIGQY
+816 
-829 TDYEEPDSTD
+829 
-839 PNNYAWSKIKGDD
+839 
-852 GADGKDG
+852 GADGKYVSWNMGSQKDAEL
-859 TSSYTHIKYSDDGK
+859 TIPEDTYYISVLLYDLLGK
-873 TFTQV
+873 TVTSLGDWDVLF
-878 ENYASEN
+878 ESGGIKPRFGKLSAS
-885 REDWLTGYY
+885 L
-894 GTGSTTADE
+894 
-903 QPNKATDSYK
+903 
-913 SLSMARVIQIDP
+913 
-925 NETYQCSSGNDGVKL
+925 
-940 YFTLYDANGA
+940 
-950 YLKLYNPGEET
+950 
-961 FKFPSGVSAARMYL
+961 
-975 TCANTS
+975 
-981 IVSSLESWD
+981 
-990 ELFSS
+990 
-995 GDVSPVFKMAY
+995 GDV
-1006 ATEGDKPGAW
+1006 PGAW
-1016 MGALV
+1016 MGAMT
-1021 SQDPEPSLVFSDYA
+1021 SDNPEPSLKFSDYT

-1041 DPTGIVESNDE
+1041 DPGKDGAPTGITESADE

-1075 TYRWNGTEWE
+1075 TYRWNGESWE

-1094 EAETFKGYKFYG
+1094 EAETFKGYEFDG
-1106 SIFESEF
+1106 SIFKSEF
-1113 IEKLDALH
+1113 IDKLDALH
-1121 RTEGKVTIKDGRI
+1121 RTVGEVVVKDGKI

-1141 TNDLGSEN
+1141 SNDLGSEN
-1149 GWNTVSTDKMTI
+1149 GWNTASTDKMTI
-1161 DGYGLEIESDTHM
+1161 DGYGIEIESDMHM
-1174 RQLRIQHLLAVAKL
+1174 RQLRIQHLLAIAAL
-1188 LDVRETEEG
+1188 LEKSVTEES

-1217 VEKTLDA
+1217 VEKMLDA

-1270 EGTATQSPRYHLVRA
+1270 EGTATQTPKYHIVRGA
-1285 AELNEAKEF
+1285 KLDEAKNF

>member
-65 LSFLYRGKEYYL
+65 LSFLYRDKEYYL
-77 NIMNIRRDE
+77 NIMHARRDE

-112 AKTFAEYLSI
+112 AKTFAQYLEI
-122 FDAEKVITLGNNEVS
+122 FDSEHIITLGNNEVS

-146 GADTMLARIFS
+146 GSSTLLARLFS
-157 LATVFDVEVEFIP
+157 LATAFSAEVEFVS
-170 QLNDNYSLKEIR
+170 QLNDNYSLKAIV
-182 MNVYKEHSDTIQ
+182 MNVYKEHTDEIQ

-203 TLRYGKNVT
+203 VLRYGKNVT
-212 GITKT
+212 GIVKT

-235 TITDLDKTE
+235 TITELDKAE

-251 EYYTESG
+251 EYSSPAG
-258 SNNILAPQA
+258 NNNILAPQA

-272 SNLWSAKDRYIAKIY
+272 SNLWSANDRYIAKIY
-287 KYDTDNVNTL
+287 EYDTDNVNVL

-305 KKNCVPRVEYEV
+305 KKNCVPQVEYEV
-317 SGYFDTDIGDTVQI
+317 SGYFDTDVGDTVQI

-345 VTGQIRSFTDPT
+345 VTEQIRSFTDLT

-367 ELQSQLDS
+367 ELQSQLDPS
-375 DLVAKM
+375 LVAKM

-426 FTIVWSKDGA
+426 FTIVWSKDGTE
-436 DLATGKSITV
+436 LATGKSITV

-472 EVTVTDVSDGTDGV
+472 EVTITDVNDGKDGEKGD
-486 SPTVEVNEDTSLTIT
+486 PGEN
-501 DSEGT
+501 
-506 KNTGP
+506 
-511 LKGADGISSY
+511 GADGKDGVSSY

-536 GNLAS
+536 GNLVS
-541 RKREDWVKG
+541 RKRSDWVKG
-550 YYSSDTTID
+550 YYSSSTTID
-559 TEAPDKMTA
+559 TASPDSLTG
-568 SSNYNRI
+568 SQQYNRI
-575 CMKKLIPVVP
+575 CMKKLISVVP
-585 GDTYQITSGHPFIG
+585 GDTYQMTSGHSFID
-599 MGITKYGADG
+599 MGVTRYGKDGKAVGVTTKKADLTDK
-609 NSVGID
+609 N
-615 TVDGSL
+615 
-621 SIQQYK
+621 YK
-627 VPDDTYH
+627 MPEDTYY
-634 VRLYMSGSSPYVT
+634 VRVFLVGSSPYVIN
-647 KYGSWSELFE
+647 YNSWDTLFS
-657 KNSVSPMFGE
+657 NNTVSPTFGE
-667 PESKL
+667 HESKL

-681 QMVSDDP
+681 QMVSEDP

-696 YTWVKVKGDPGKDG
+696 YTWKKIEGDPGKDG
-710 LDGLQGE
+710 
-717 KGDQGIPGKDGTNS
+717 
-731 YTHIAYANSADGH
+731 A
-744 TDFSVSDSDREYI
+744 
-757 GMYVDDQL
+757 
-765 TDSENPDDYRWT
+765 
-777 LVKGQ
+777 
-782 DGANGTPGKA
+782 
-792 GEDGR
+792 
-797 TPYIHIAYAN
+797 
-807 SADGQTDFS
+807 
-816 VTESDGKSYIGQY
+816 
-829 TDYEEPDSTD
+829 
-839 PNNYAWSKIKGDD
+839 
-852 GADGKDG
+852 
-859 TSSYTHIKYSDDGK
+859 
-873 TFTQV
+873 
-878 ENYASEN
+878 
-885 REDWLTGYY
+885 
-894 GTGSTTADE
+894 
-903 QPNKATDSYK
+903 
-913 SLSMARVIQIDP
+913 
-925 NETYQCSSGNDGVKL
+925 
-940 YFTLYDANGA
+940 
-950 YLKLYNPGEET
+950 
-961 FKFPSGVSAARMYL
+961 
-975 TCANTS
+975 
-981 IVSSLESWD
+981 
-990 ELFSS
+990 
-995 GDVSPVFKMAY
+995 
-1006 ATEGDKPGAW
+1006 
-1016 MGALV
+1016 
-1021 SQDPEPSLVFSDYA
+1021 
-1035 WKKIEG
+1035 
-1041 DPTGIVESNDE
+1041 PTGITESAEE
-1052 PSDKYVGM
+1052 PTDKYVGM

-1085 MYKFSATNI
+1085 MYKFSAVNI
-1094 EAETFKGYKFYG
+1094 EAETFKGYEFYG

-1141 TNDLGSEN
+1141 SNDLGSEN

-1217 VEKTLDA
+1217 VEKTLDV

-1236 QAAQEYPVPFLSVP
+1236 QAAQEYLVPFLSVP

-1270 EGTATQSPRYHLVRA
+1270 EGTATQTPKYHLVRGA
-1285 AELNEAKEF
+1285 KLDEAKNF

>member
-26 ALHYYEDELHEYLKG
+26 AMHYYDDELHEYLKG

-77 NIMNIRRDE
+77 NIMNVRRNE

-112 AKTFAEYLSI
+112 AKTFAQYLEI
-122 FDAEKVITLGNNEVS
+122 FDAEHIITLGNNEVS

-146 GADTMLARIFS
+146 GADTMLARLFS
-157 LATVFDVEVEFIP
+157 LATVFSAEVEFIP
-170 QLNDNYSLKEIR
+170 QLNDNYSLKAIV

-235 TITDLDKTE
+235 TITDLDKAE

-251 EYYTESG
+251 EYSSPAG
-258 SNNILAPQA
+258 NNNILAPQA

-272 SNLWSAKDRYIAKIY
+272 SNLWSANDRYIAKIY
-287 KYDTDNVNTL
+287 EYDTDNVNVL

-305 KKNCVPRVEYEV
+305 KKSCVPKVEYEV

-339 LYLEAR
+339 LYLQAR
-345 VTGQIRSFTDPT
+345 VTEQIRSFTDPT
-357 RNKTTFDNFH
+357 INKTTFDNFH

-410 ILTAS
+410 ALTAS

-426 FTIVWSKDGA
+426 FTIAWSKDGA
-436 DLATGKSITV
+436 DLSTGKSITV

-463 SAGNVKGFY
+463 SGGNVKGFY
-472 EVTVTDVSDGTDGV
+472 EVTVTDVDDGV

-511 LKGADGISSY
+511 LKGEDGKTYY

-541 RKREDWVKG
+541 RKREDWVRG
-550 YYSSDTTID
+550 YYSSNTTID
-559 TEAPDKMTA
+559 TEAPDEMTA
-568 SSNYNRI
+568 SRNYNRI

-585 GDTYQITSGHPFIG
+585 GDTYQMTSGHSFID
-599 MGITKYGADG
+599 MGVTRYGKDGKAVGVTTKKADLTDK
-609 NSVGID
+609 N
-615 TVDGSL
+615 
-621 SIQQYK
+621 YK
-627 VPDDTYH
+627 MPEDTYY
-634 VRLYMSGSSPYVT
+634 VRVFLVGSSPYVT
-647 KYGSWSELFE
+647 SYKSWDTLFG
-657 KNSVSPMFGE
+657 NGQVSPTFGE
-667 PESKL
+667 HESKL

-681 QMVSDDP
+681 TLVSEDQ

-696 YTWVKVKGDPGKDG
+696 YT
-710 LDGLQGE
+710 
-717 KGDQGIPGKDGTNS
+717 
-731 YTHIAYANSADGH
+731 
-744 TDFSVSDSDREYI
+744 
-757 GMYVDDQL
+757 
-765 TDSENPDDYRWT
+765 
-777 LVKGQ
+777 
-782 DGANGTPGKA
+782 
-792 GEDGR
+792 
-797 TPYIHIAYAN
+797 
-807 SADGQTDFS
+807 
-816 VTESDGKSYIGQY
+816 
-829 TDYEEPDSTD
+829 
-839 PNNYAWSKIKGDD
+839 
-852 GADGKDG
+852 
-859 TSSYTHIKYSDDGK
+859 
-873 TFTQV
+873 
-878 ENYASEN
+878 
-885 REDWLTGYY
+885 
-894 GTGSTTADE
+894 
-903 QPNKATDSYK
+903 
-913 SLSMARVIQIDP
+913 
-925 NETYQCSSGNDGVKL
+925 
-940 YFTLYDANGA
+940 
-950 YLKLYNPGEET
+950 
-961 FKFPSGVSAARMYL
+961 
-975 TCANTS
+975 
-981 IVSSLESWD
+981 
-990 ELFSS
+990 
-995 GDVSPVFKMAY
+995 
-1006 ATEGDKPGAW
+1006 
-1016 MGALV
+1016 
-1021 SQDPEPSLVFSDYA
+1021 

-1041 DPTGIVESNDE
+1041 DPTGIVESADE

-1060 LWKNTGTTSGLVQGA
+1060 LWKNTGTTAGLVQGA

-1094 EAETFKGYKFYG
+1094 EAETFRGYLFSGAIY
-1106 SIFESEF
+1106 ESEF
-1113 IEKLDALH
+1113 NDDVSPYLRYTGKMHIESG
-1121 RTEGKVTIKDGRI
+1121 T
-1134 TVVANSQ
+1134 
-1141 TNDLGSEN
+1141 
-1149 GWNTVSTDKMTI
+1149 MTI
-1161 DGYGLEIESDTHM
+1161 DTTKYTRATQEGEWQAGVAQNITLSYEGIKMSESKQGSETSEELILSFDN
-1174 RQLRIQHLLAVAKL
+1174 LKKLLA
-1188 LDVRETEEG
+1188 
-1197 GDQRNG
+1197 
-1203 YRKYASGR
+1203 
-1211 MEQWIT
+1211 
-1217 VEKTLDA
+1217 
-1224 TNAWGGCYISAK
+1224 
-1236 QAAQEYPVPFLSVP
+1236 
-1250 SVQITVTGNGTDGA
+1250 
-1264 WIMMLD
+1264 
-1270 EGTATQSPRYHLVRA
+1270 
-1285 AELNEAKEF
+1285 
-1294 KILIRAW
+1294 LI
-1301 GECEK
+1301 
-1306 EEEII
+1306 

>member
-26 ALHYYEDELHEYLKG
+26 ALHYYDDELHEYLKG

-77 NIMNIRRDE
+77 NIMSVRRDE
-86 LEVEVTAYSLS
+86 LKAEVTAYSLS

-112 AKTFAEYLSI
+112 AKTFAEYLSV
-122 FDAEKVITLGNNEVS
+122 FDAEKIVTLGNNEIS
-137 DKSIKHEWE
+137 DKSIKHEWK
-146 GADTMLARIFS
+146 GTDTLLARLFS
-157 LATVFDVEVEFIP
+157 LANVFDAEVEFVP
-170 QLNDNYSLKEIR
+170 QLNDNYSLKAIV

-222 LYTAIRPFGRDGL
+222 LYTSIRPFGRDGL
-235 TITDLDKTE
+235 TITELDKAE

-251 EYYTESG
+251 EYSSPAG
-258 SNNILAPQA
+258 NNNILAPQA

-272 SNLWSAKDRYIAKIY
+272 SNLWSANDRYIAKIY
-287 KYDTDNVNTL
+287 EYNTDNVNVL

-345 VTGQIRSFTDPT
+345 VTEQIRSFTDLT

-395 STDNGTTFKNNTGST
+395 STDNGTTFKNNEGFTT
-410 ILTAS
+410 LTAS
-415 VRDGVTDVTDK
+415 IRDGVTDVTNK
-426 FTIVWSKDGA
+426 FTITWSKDGT
-436 DLATGKSITV
+436 DLSTGKSITV
-446 NAADVDGKALYR
+446 NAADVDGKSMYR
-458 FDAKD
+458 FEAKD

-472 EVTVTDVSDGTDGV
+472 EVTITDVNDGKDGEKGD
-486 SPTVEVNEDTSLTIT
+486 PGEN
-501 DSEGT
+501 
-506 KNTGP
+506 
-511 LKGADGISSY
+511 GADGKDGVSSY

-536 GNLAS
+536 GNLVS
-541 RKREDWVKG
+541 RKRSDWVKG
-550 YYSSDTTID
+550 YYSSSTTID
-559 TEAPDKMTA
+559 TASPDSLTG
-568 SSNYNRI
+568 SQQYNRI
-575 CMKKLIPVVP
+575 CMKKLILVVP
-585 GDTYQITSGHPFIG
+585 GDTYQMTSGHSFID
-599 MGITKYGADG
+599 MGVTRYGKDGKAVGVTTKKADLT
-609 NSVGID
+609 D
-615 TVDGSL
+615 KD
-621 SIQQYK
+621 YK
-627 VPDDTYH
+627 MPEDTYY
-634 VRLYMSGSSPYVT
+634 VRVFLVGSSPYVIN
-647 KYGSWSELFE
+647 YNSWDTLFS
-657 KNSVSPMFGE
+657 NNTVSPTFGE
-667 PESKL
+667 HESKL

-681 QMVSDDP
+681 QMVSKDP

-696 YTWVKVKGDPGKDG
+696 YTWKKIEGDPGKDG
-710 LDGLQGE
+710 
-717 KGDQGIPGKDGTNS
+717 
-731 YTHIAYANSADGH
+731 A
-744 TDFSVSDSDREYI
+744 
-757 GMYVDDQL
+757 
-765 TDSENPDDYRWT
+765 
-777 LVKGQ
+777 
-782 DGANGTPGKA
+782 
-792 GEDGR
+792 
-797 TPYIHIAYAN
+797 
-807 SADGQTDFS
+807 
-816 VTESDGKSYIGQY
+816 
-829 TDYEEPDSTD
+829 
-839 PNNYAWSKIKGDD
+839 
-852 GADGKDG
+852 
-859 TSSYTHIKYSDDGK
+859 
-873 TFTQV
+873 
-878 ENYASEN
+878 
-885 REDWLTGYY
+885 
-894 GTGSTTADE
+894 
-903 QPNKATDSYK
+903 
-913 SLSMARVIQIDP
+913 
-925 NETYQCSSGNDGVKL
+925 
-940 YFTLYDANGA
+940 
-950 YLKLYNPGEET
+950 
-961 FKFPSGVSAARMYL
+961 
-975 TCANTS
+975 
-981 IVSSLESWD
+981 
-990 ELFSS
+990 
-995 GDVSPVFKMAY
+995 
-1006 ATEGDKPGAW
+1006 
-1016 MGALV
+1016 
-1021 SQDPEPSLVFSDYA
+1021 
-1035 WKKIEG
+1035 
-1041 DPTGIVESNDE
+1041 PTGITESAEE
-1052 PSDKYVGM
+1052 PTDKYVGM
-1060 LWKNTGTTSGLVQGA
+1060 LWKNTGTTAGLVQGA
-1075 TYRWNGTEWE
+1075 TYRWNGESWA
-1085 MYKFSATNI
+1085 MFKFSATNI
-1094 EAETFKGYKFYG
+1094 EAETFKGYEFDG
-1106 SIFESEF
+1106 SIFKSEF
-1113 IEKLDALH
+1113 IDKLDALH
-1121 RTEGKVTIKDGRI
+1121 RTVGEVVVKDGKI

-1141 TNDLGSEN
+1141 SNDLGSEN
-1149 GWNTVSTDKMTI
+1149 GWNTVSTDKMMI
-1161 DGYGLEIESDTHM
+1161 DGYGIEIESDTHM
-1174 RQLRIQHLLAVAKL
+1174 RQLRIQHLLAIAAL
-1188 LDVRETEEG
+1188 LEKSVTEES

-1270 EGTATQSPRYHLVRA
+1270 EGTATQTPKYHLVRGA
-1285 AELNEAKEF
+1285 KLDEAKNF

>member
-15 VLAFMDNGAPK
+15 VMAFMDNGAPK

-65 LSFLYRGKEYYL
+65 LSFLYRDKEYYL
-77 NIMNIRRDE
+77 NIMHARRDE

-112 AKTFAEYLSI
+112 AKTFAQYLEI
-122 FDAEKVITLGNNEVS
+122 FDSEHIITLGNNEVS
-137 DKSIKHEWE
+137 DKSIKYEWE
-146 GADTMLARIFS
+146 GSSTLLARLFS
-157 LATVFDVEVEFIP
+157 LATLFSAEAEFVS

-182 MNVYKEHSDTIQ
+182 MNVYKEHTDEIQ

-203 TLRYGKNVT
+203 VLRYGKNVT
-212 GITKT
+212 GIVKT

-235 TITDLDKTE
+235 TITELDKAE

-251 EYYTESG
+251 EYSSPAG
-258 SNNILAPQA
+258 NNNILAPQA

-287 KYDTDNVNTL
+287 EYDTDNVNTL

-345 VTGQIRSFTDPT
+345 VTEQIRSFTDLT

-367 ELQSQLDS
+367 ELQSQLDL

-410 ILTAS
+410 MLTAS

-426 FTIVWSKDGA
+426 FTIVWSKNGTE
-436 DLATGKSITV
+436 LATGKSITV

-463 SAGNVKGFY
+463 SDGNIKGFY
-472 EVTVTDVSDGTDGV
+472 EVTVADVNDG
-486 SPTVEVNEDTSLTIT
+486 
-501 DSEGT
+501 
-506 KNTGP
+506 K
-511 LKGADGISSY
+511 
-521 THIKYS
+521 
-527 DDGETFTGK
+527 DGE
-536 GNLAS
+536 
-541 RKREDWVKG
+541 
-550 YYSSDTTID
+550 
-559 TEAPDKMTA
+559 
-568 SSNYNRI
+568 
-575 CMKKLIPVVP
+575 
-585 GDTYQITSGHPFIG
+585 
-599 MGITKYGADG
+599 
-609 NSVGID
+609 
-615 TVDGSL
+615 
-621 SIQQYK
+621 
-627 VPDDTYH
+627 
-634 VRLYMSGSSPYVT
+634 
-647 KYGSWSELFE
+647 
-657 KNSVSPMFGE
+657 
-667 PESKL
+667 
-672 GSYPGAWMG
+672 
-681 QMVSDDP
+681 
-688 TPSTVFED
+688 
-696 YTWVKVKGDPGKDG
+696 KGDPG
-710 LDGLQGE
+710 
-717 KGDQGIPGKDGTNS
+717 
-731 YTHIAYANSADGH
+731 
-744 TDFSVSDSDREYI
+744 
-757 GMYVDDQL
+757 
-765 TDSENPDDYRWT
+765 EN
-777 LVKGQ
+777 
-782 DGANGTPGKA
+782 
-792 GEDGR
+792 
-797 TPYIHIAYAN
+797 
-807 SADGQTDFS
+807 
-816 VTESDGKSYIGQY
+816 
-829 TDYEEPDSTD
+829 
-839 PNNYAWSKIKGDD
+839 

-859 TSSYTHIKYSDDGK
+859 VSSYTHIKYSDDGK
-873 TFTQV
+873 TFTEV
-878 ENYASEN
+878 ENYASSN
-885 REDWLTGYY
+885 RNDWLTGYY
-894 GTGSTTADE
+894 GAGSTTSEE

-913 SLSMARVIQIDP
+913 SISMEKVIQIDP
-925 NETYQCSSGNDGVKL
+925 NETYQCSSGHDNVKL
-940 YFTLYDANGA
+940 YFTLYDADGM
-950 YLKLYNPGEET
+950 YSKLYNPGAES
-961 FKFPSGVSAARMYL
+961 FKFASGVSAVRMYL
-975 TCANTS
+975 TCANSS

-995 GDVSPVFKMAY
+995 GEVNPVFKMRY
-1006 ATEGDKPGAW
+1006 ASEGDKPGAW
-1016 MGALV
+1016 MGTMTSDSPVA
-1021 SQDPEPSLVFSDYA
+1021 STKFSDYT

-1041 DPTGIVESNDE
+1041 DPGKDGAPTGITESAEE
-1052 PSDKYVGM
+1052 PTDKYVGM

-1085 MYKFSATNI
+1085 MYKFSAVNI
-1094 EAETFKGYKFYG
+1094 EAETFKGYEFYG

-1217 VEKTLDA
+1217 VEKTLDV

-1270 EGTATQSPRYHLVRA
+1270 EGTATQTPKYHIVRGA
-1285 AELNEAKEF
+1285 KLDEAKDF

>member
-65 LSFLYRGKEYYL
+65 LSFLYRNKEYYL
-77 NIMNIRRDE
+77 NIMNVRKDE

-112 AKTFAEYLSI
+112 AKTFAQYLEI
-122 FDAEKVITLGNNEVS
+122 FDAEHIITLGNNEVS

-146 GADTMLARIFS
+146 GSSTLLARLFS
-157 LATVFDVEVEFIP
+157 LATVFSAEAEFIP
-170 QLNDNYSLKEIR
+170 QLNDNYSLKAIV
-182 MNVYKEHSDTIQ
+182 MNAYKEHTDEIQ

-203 TLRYGKNVT
+203 VLRYGKNVT
-212 GITKT
+212 GIVKT

-235 TITDLDKTE
+235 TITELDKTE
-244 YDADGNL
+244 YDADGNI
-251 EYYTESG
+251 EYSSPAG
-258 SNNILAPQA
+258 NNNILAPQA

-272 SNLWSAKDRYIAKIY
+272 SNLWSANDRYIAKIY
-287 KYDTDNVNTL
+287 EYDTDNVNVL

-305 KKNCVPRVEYEV
+305 KKNCVPKVEYEV

-345 VTGQIRSFTDPT
+345 VTEQIRSFTDLT

-410 ILTAS
+410 TLTAS

-426 FTIVWSKDGA
+426 FEIVWSKDGA

-463 SAGNVKGFY
+463 SSGNVKGFY

-541 RKREDWVKG
+541 RKREDWIKG
-550 YYSSDTTID
+550 YYSSNTTID
-559 TEAPDKMTA
+559 TEAPDEMTA
-568 SSNYNRI
+568 SRNYNRI

-585 GDTYQITSGHPFIG
+585 GETYQITSGHAFIG
-599 MGITKYGADG
+599 MGVTKYGADG

-688 TPSTVFED
+688 TPSTVFSD
-696 YTWVKVKGDPGKDG
+696 YT
-710 LDGLQGE
+710 
-717 KGDQGIPGKDGTNS
+717 
-731 YTHIAYANSADGH
+731 
-744 TDFSVSDSDREYI
+744 
-757 GMYVDDQL
+757 
-765 TDSENPDDYRWT
+765 
-777 LVKGQ
+777 
-782 DGANGTPGKA
+782 
-792 GEDGR
+792 
-797 TPYIHIAYAN
+797 
-807 SADGQTDFS
+807 
-816 VTESDGKSYIGQY
+816 
-829 TDYEEPDSTD
+829 
-839 PNNYAWSKIKGDD
+839 
-852 GADGKDG
+852 
-859 TSSYTHIKYSDDGK
+859 
-873 TFTQV
+873 
-878 ENYASEN
+878 
-885 REDWLTGYY
+885 
-894 GTGSTTADE
+894 
-903 QPNKATDSYK
+903 
-913 SLSMARVIQIDP
+913 
-925 NETYQCSSGNDGVKL
+925 
-940 YFTLYDANGA
+940 
-950 YLKLYNPGEET
+950 
-961 FKFPSGVSAARMYL
+961 
-975 TCANTS
+975 
-981 IVSSLESWD
+981 
-990 ELFSS
+990 
-995 GDVSPVFKMAY
+995 
-1006 ATEGDKPGAW
+1006 
-1016 MGALV
+1016 
-1021 SQDPEPSLVFSDYA
+1021 

-1041 DPTGIVESNDE
+1041 DPTGIVESADE

-1094 EAETFKGYKFYG
+1094 EAETFRGYLFSGAIY
-1106 SIFESEF
+1106 ESEF
-1113 IEKLDALH
+1113 NDDVSPYLRYTGKMHIESG
-1121 RTEGKVTIKDGRI
+1121 T
-1134 TVVANSQ
+1134 
-1141 TNDLGSEN
+1141 
-1149 GWNTVSTDKMTI
+1149 MTI
-1161 DGYGLEIESDTHM
+1161 DTTKYTRATQEGDWEPGLSQNITISYEGLKMTETKQGSSTSEELVLGFDN
-1174 RQLRIQHLLAVAKL
+1174 LKKLLA
-1188 LDVRETEEG
+1188 
-1197 GDQRNG
+1197 
-1203 YRKYASGR
+1203 
-1211 MEQWIT
+1211 
-1217 VEKTLDA
+1217 
-1224 TNAWGGCYISAK
+1224 
-1236 QAAQEYPVPFLSVP
+1236 
-1250 SVQITVTGNGTDGA
+1250 
-1264 WIMMLD
+1264 
-1270 EGTATQSPRYHLVRA
+1270 
-1285 AELNEAKEF
+1285 
-1294 KILIRAW
+1294 LI
-1301 GECEK
+1301 
-1306 EEEII
+1306 

>member
-8 VLDAYDN
+8 ILDAYDN

-77 NIMNIRRDE
+77 NIMSVRRDE
-86 LEVEVTAYSLS
+86 LEAEVTAYSLS

-112 AKTFAEYLSI
+112 AKTFAQYLEI
-122 FDAEKVITLGNNEVS
+122 FDAEHIITLGNNEVS

-146 GADTMLARIFS
+146 GSSTLLARLFS
-157 LATVFDVEVEFIP
+157 LATVFSAEVEFAS
-170 QLNDNYSLKEIR
+170 QLNDNYSLKAIV
-182 MNVYKEHSDTIQ
+182 MNVYKEHSDTVQ

-217 SDITG
+217 SDVTG

-235 TITDLDKTE
+235 TITELDKAE

-251 EYYTESG
+251 EYSSPAG
-258 SNNILAPQA
+258 NNNILAPQA

-287 KYDTDNVNTL
+287 EYDTDNVNVL

-305 KKNCVPRVEYEV
+305 KKNCVPKVEYEV

-345 VTGQIRSFTDPT
+345 VTEQVRSFTDLT

-426 FTIVWSKDGA
+426 FTIVWSKNGTE
-436 DLATGKSITV
+436 LATGKSITV

-463 SAGNVKGFY
+463 SNGNEKGFY
-472 EVTVTDVSDGTDGV
+472 EVTVTDVSDGKDGENG
-486 SPTVEVNEDTSLTIT
+486 S
-501 DSEGT
+501 
-506 KNTGP
+506 
-511 LKGADGISSY
+511 DGKSSY

-541 RKREDWVKG
+541 RKWKDWVKG
-550 YYSSDTTID
+550 YYSSGTTID
-559 TEAPDKMTA
+559 TVDPDSMTG
-568 SSNYNRI
+568 SNNYQRI
-575 CMKKLIPVVP
+575 CMKKVIQVTP
-585 GDTYQITSGHPFIG
+585 GETYQMTSGHAFID
-599 MGITKYGADG
+599 MGVTRYGEDG
-609 NSVGID
+609 NAVGVTIKKAD
-615 TVDGSL
+615 LKDKKYR
-621 SIQQYK
+621 I
-627 VPDDTYH
+627 PEDTYY
-634 VRLYMSGSSPYVT
+634 VRPFLVGSSPYVT
-647 KYGSWSELFE
+647 SFNSWDTLFG
-657 KNSVSPMFGE
+657 NGSVSPTFGE
-667 PESKL
+667 HESKL

-681 QMVSDDP
+681 TLVSEDP

-717 KGDQGIPGKDGTNS
+717 KGDQGIPGKDGTSS

-744 TDFSVSDSDREYI
+744 ADFSVSDSDREYI

-975 TCANTS
+975 TCANAS

-1006 ATEGDKPGAW
+1006 AAEGDKPGAW

-1041 DPTGIVESNDE
+1041 DPTGIVESADE

-1060 LWKNTGTTSGLVQGA
+1060 LWKNTGTTAGLVQGA

-1085 MYKFSATNI
+1085 MYKFSAVNI
-1094 EAETFKGYKFYG
+1094 EAETFRGYLFSGAIY
-1106 SIFESEF
+1106 ESEF
-1113 IEKLDALH
+1113 NDDVSPYLRYTGKMHIESG
-1121 RTEGKVTIKDGRI
+1121 T
-1134 TVVANSQ
+1134 
-1141 TNDLGSEN
+1141 
-1149 GWNTVSTDKMTI
+1149 MTI
-1161 DGYGLEIESDTHM
+1161 DTTKYTRATQEGDWEPGLSQNITISYEGLKMTETKQGSTTSEELVLSFDN
-1174 RQLRIQHLLAVAKL
+1174 LKKLLA
-1188 LDVRETEEG
+1188 
-1197 GDQRNG
+1197 
-1203 YRKYASGR
+1203 
-1211 MEQWIT
+1211 
-1217 VEKTLDA
+1217 
-1224 TNAWGGCYISAK
+1224 
-1236 QAAQEYPVPFLSVP
+1236 
-1250 SVQITVTGNGTDGA
+1250 
-1264 WIMMLD
+1264 
-1270 EGTATQSPRYHLVRA
+1270 
-1285 AELNEAKEF
+1285 
-1294 KILIRAW
+1294 LI
-1301 GECEK
+1301 
-1306 EEEII
+1306 

>member
-26 ALHYYEDELHEYLKG
+26 ALHYYDDELHEYLKG

-77 NIMNIRRDE
+77 NIMSVRRDE
-86 LEVEVTAYSLS
+86 LKAEVTAYSLS

-112 AKTFAEYLSI
+112 AKTFAEYLSV
-122 FDAEKVITLGNNEVS
+122 FDAEKIVTLGNNEIS
-137 DKSIKHEWE
+137 DKSIKHEWK
-146 GADTMLARIFS
+146 GTDTLLARLFS
-157 LATVFDVEVEFIP
+157 LANVFDAEVEFVP
-170 QLNDNYSLKEIR
+170 QLNDNYSLKAIV

-222 LYTAIRPFGRDGL
+222 LYTSIRPFGRDGL
-235 TITDLDKTE
+235 TITELDKAE

-251 EYYTESG
+251 EYSSPAG
-258 SNNILAPQA
+258 NNNILAPQA

-272 SNLWSAKDRYIAKIY
+272 SNLWSANDRYIAKIY
-287 KYDTDNVNTL
+287 EYNTDNVNVL

-345 VTGQIRSFTDPT
+345 VTEQIRSFTDLT

-395 STDNGTTFKNNTGST
+395 STDNGTTFKNNEGFTT
-410 ILTAS
+410 LTAS
-415 VRDGVTDVTDK
+415 IRDGVTDVTNK
-426 FTIVWSKDGA
+426 FTITWSKDGT
-436 DLATGKSITV
+436 DLSTGKSITV
-446 NAADVDGKALYR
+446 NAADVDGKSMYR
-458 FDAKD
+458 FEAKD

-472 EVTVTDVSDGTDGV
+472 EVTITDVNDGKDGEKGD
-486 SPTVEVNEDTSLTIT
+486 PGEN
-501 DSEGT
+501 
-506 KNTGP
+506 
-511 LKGADGISSY
+511 GADGKDGVSSY

-536 GNLAS
+536 GNLVS
-541 RKREDWVKG
+541 RKRSDWVKG
-550 YYSSDTTID
+550 YYSSSTTID
-559 TEAPDKMTA
+559 TASPDSLTG
-568 SSNYNRI
+568 SQQYNRI

-585 GDTYQITSGHPFIG
+585 GDTYQMTSGHPFID
-599 MGITKYGADG
+599 MGVTRYGEDG
-609 NSVGID
+609 NAVGVTTKKAD
-615 TVDGSL
+615 LTDKN
-621 SIQQYK
+621 YK
-627 VPDDTYH
+627 MPEDTYY
-634 VRLYMSGSSPYVT
+634 VRVFLVGSSPYVT
-647 KYGSWSELFE
+647 SYKSWDTLFG
-657 KNSVSPMFGE
+657 NGQVSPTFGE
-667 PESKL
+667 HESKL

-681 QMVSDDP
+681 QMVSEDP

-696 YTWVKVKGDPGKDG
+696 YTWKKIEGEPGKDG
-710 LDGLQGE
+710 E
-717 KGDQGIPGKDGTNS
+717 
-731 YTHIAYANSADGH
+731 
-744 TDFSVSDSDREYI
+744 
-757 GMYVDDQL
+757 
-765 TDSENPDDYRWT
+765 
-777 LVKGQ
+777 
-782 DGANGTPGKA
+782 
-792 GEDGR
+792 
-797 TPYIHIAYAN
+797 
-807 SADGQTDFS
+807 
-816 VTESDGKSYIGQY
+816 
-829 TDYEEPDSTD
+829 
-839 PNNYAWSKIKGDD
+839 
-852 GADGKDG
+852 
-859 TSSYTHIKYSDDGK
+859 
-873 TFTQV
+873 
-878 ENYASEN
+878 
-885 REDWLTGYY
+885 
-894 GTGSTTADE
+894 
-903 QPNKATDSYK
+903 
-913 SLSMARVIQIDP
+913 
-925 NETYQCSSGNDGVKL
+925 
-940 YFTLYDANGA
+940 
-950 YLKLYNPGEET
+950 
-961 FKFPSGVSAARMYL
+961 
-975 TCANTS
+975 
-981 IVSSLESWD
+981 
-990 ELFSS
+990 
-995 GDVSPVFKMAY
+995 
-1006 ATEGDKPGAW
+1006 
-1016 MGALV
+1016 
-1021 SQDPEPSLVFSDYA
+1021 
-1035 WKKIEG
+1035 
-1041 DPTGIVESNDE
+1041 PTGIVESADE

-1075 TYRWNGTEWE
+1075 TYRWNGTEWG
-1085 MYKFSATNI
+1085 MYKFSAVNI
-1094 EAETFKGYKFYG
+1094 EAETFKGYEFYG

-1217 VEKTLDA
+1217 VEKTLDV

-1236 QAAQEYPVPFLSVP
+1236 QAAQEYLVPFLSVP

-1270 EGTATQSPRYHLVRA
+1270 EGTATQTPKYHLVRGA
-1285 AELNEAKEF
+1285 KLDEAKNF

>member
-8 VLDAYDN
+8 ILDAYDN

-58 YLVEGNK
+58 YLIEGNK
-65 LSFLYRGKEYYL
+65 LSFLYRDKEYYL
-77 NIMNIRRDE
+77 NIMNVRRDE
-86 LEVEVTAYSLS
+86 QEAEVTAYSLS

-137 DKSIKHEWE
+137 DKSIKYEWK
-146 GADTMLARIFS
+146 GSSTLLARLFS
-157 LATVFDVEVEFIP
+157 LATVFNAEVEFVS
-170 QLNDNYSLKEIR
+170 QLNDNYSLKAIV
-182 MNVYKEHSDTIQ
+182 MNVYKEHSDEIQ

-203 TLRYGKNVT
+203 VLRYGKNVT
-212 GITKT
+212 GIVKT

-235 TITDLDKTE
+235 TITELDKTE
-244 YDADGNL
+244 YDADGNI
-251 EYYTESG
+251 EYSSPAG
-258 SNNILAPQA
+258 NNNILAPQA

-287 KYDTDNVNTL
+287 EYDTDNVNVL

-345 VTGQIRSFTDPT
+345 VTEQIRSFTDLT

-410 ILTAS
+410 TLTAS

-463 SAGNVKGFY
+463 SAGNIKGFY

-550 YYSSDTTID
+550 YYSSNTTID
-559 TEAPDKMTA
+559 TEAPDEMTA
-568 SSNYNRI
+568 SSNYKRI
-575 CMKKLIPVVP
+575 CMKQLIPVVP
-585 GDTYQITSGHPFIG
+585 GETYQITSGHPFIG

-627 VPDDTYH
+627 VPDDTYQ

-681 QMVSDDP
+681 TLVSEDP

-696 YTWVKVKGDPGKDG
+696 YTWKKIEGEPGKDG
-710 LDGLQGE
+710 E
-717 KGDQGIPGKDGTNS
+717 
-731 YTHIAYANSADGH
+731 
-744 TDFSVSDSDREYI
+744 
-757 GMYVDDQL
+757 
-765 TDSENPDDYRWT
+765 
-777 LVKGQ
+777 
-782 DGANGTPGKA
+782 
-792 GEDGR
+792 
-797 TPYIHIAYAN
+797 
-807 SADGQTDFS
+807 
-816 VTESDGKSYIGQY
+816 
-829 TDYEEPDSTD
+829 
-839 PNNYAWSKIKGDD
+839 
-852 GADGKDG
+852 
-859 TSSYTHIKYSDDGK
+859 
-873 TFTQV
+873 
-878 ENYASEN
+878 
-885 REDWLTGYY
+885 
-894 GTGSTTADE
+894 
-903 QPNKATDSYK
+903 
-913 SLSMARVIQIDP
+913 
-925 NETYQCSSGNDGVKL
+925 
-940 YFTLYDANGA
+940 
-950 YLKLYNPGEET
+950 
-961 FKFPSGVSAARMYL
+961 
-975 TCANTS
+975 
-981 IVSSLESWD
+981 
-990 ELFSS
+990 
-995 GDVSPVFKMAY
+995 
-1006 ATEGDKPGAW
+1006 
-1016 MGALV
+1016 
-1021 SQDPEPSLVFSDYA
+1021 
-1035 WKKIEG
+1035 
-1041 DPTGIVESNDE
+1041 PTGIVESDDE
-1052 PSDKYVGM
+1052 PTDKYVGM

-1075 TYRWNGTEWE
+1075 TYRWNGESWD
-1085 MYKFSATNI
+1085 MYKISAVNI
-1094 EAETFKGYKFYG
+1094 EAETFKGYEFYG

-1270 EGTATQSPRYHLVRA
+1270 EGTATQTPKYHIVRGA
-1285 AELNEAKEF
+1285 KLDEAKNF

>member
-77 NIMNIRRDE
+77 NIMSVRRDE

-112 AKTFAEYLSI
+112 AKTFAQYLEI
-122 FDAEKVITLGNNEVS
+122 FDPEHIITLGNNEVS
-137 DKSIKHEWE
+137 DKSIKYEWE
-146 GADTMLARIFS
+146 GSITLLARLFS
-157 LATVFDVEVEFIP
+157 LATVFSAEVEFVS

-182 MNVYKEHSDTIQ
+182 MDVYKEHTDEIQ

-203 TLRYGKNVT
+203 VLRYGKNVT
-212 GITKT
+212 GIVKT

-235 TITDLDKTE
+235 TITDLDKAE

-272 SNLWSAKDRYIAKIY
+272 SNLWSANDRYIAKIY
-287 KYDTDNVNTL
+287 EYDTDNVNML

-331 EDDEYNPA
+331 EDDEYNPE

-345 VTGQIRSFTDPT
+345 VTEQIRSFTDLT

-410 ILTAS
+410 TLTAS

-426 FTIVWSKDGA
+426 FEIVWSKDGA

-446 NAADVDGKALYR
+446 NAADVDGKAMYR
-458 FDAKD
+458 FEAKD

-472 EVTVTDVSDGTDGV
+472 EVTIADVNDGKDGEKGD
-486 SPTVEVNEDTSLTIT
+486 PGEN
-501 DSEGT
+501 
-506 KNTGP
+506 
-511 LKGADGISSY
+511 GADGKDGVSSY

-536 GNLAS
+536 GNLVS
-541 RKREDWVKG
+541 RKRSDWVKG
-550 YYSSDTTID
+550 YYSSSTTID
-559 TEAPDKMTA
+559 TASPDSLTG
-568 SSNYNRI
+568 SQQYNRI
-575 CMKKLIPVVP
+575 CMKELIPVVP
-585 GDTYQITSGHPFIG
+585 GDTYQMTSGHPFID
-599 MGITKYGADG
+599 MGITRYGEDG
-609 NSVGID
+609 NAVGVTTKKAD
-615 TVDGSL
+615 LTDKD
-621 SIQQYK
+621 YK
-627 VPDDTYH
+627 MPEDTYY
-634 VRLYMSGSSPYVT
+634 VRVFLVGSSPYVIN
-647 KYGSWSELFE
+647 YNSWNTLFS
-657 KNSVSPMFGE
+657 NNTVSPTFGE

-681 QMVSDDP
+681 QMVSEDP

-852 GADGKDG
+852 GTDGKDG
-859 TSSYTHIKYSDDGK
+859 TSSYTHIKYSDDGV
-873 TFTQV
+873 TFTADIV
-878 ENYASEN
+878 DNLVSLN
-885 REDWLTGYY
+885 RADWMTGYY
-894 GTGSTTADE
+894 GSGSTISDE
-903 QPNKATDSYK
+903 APNKGTNEYK
-913 SLSMARVIQIDP
+913 RICMAPVAVNPGDKYLLSP
-925 NETYQCSSGNDGVKL
+925 GYSGINMGYTRFGADGKYVSWNMGSQKDVEL
-940 YFTLYDANGA
+940 TIPEDTHYISVLLYDLLGKTVTS
-950 YLKLYNPGEET
+950 LGDWDVLFESGGIKPRFGKL
-961 FKFPSGVSAARMYL
+961 SA
-975 TCANTS
+975 
-981 IVSSLESWD
+981 SL
-990 ELFSS
+990 
-995 GDVSPVFKMAY
+995 GDV
-1006 ATEGDKPGAW
+1006 PGAW
-1016 MGALV
+1016 MGAMT
-1021 SQDPEPSLVFSDYA
+1021 SDNPEPSLKFSDYT

-1041 DPTGIVESNDE
+1041 DPGKDGAPTGITESAEE
-1052 PSDKYVGM
+1052 PTDKYVGM

-1094 EAETFKGYKFYG
+1094 EAETFRGYLFSGAIY
-1106 SIFESEF
+1106 ESEF
-1113 IEKLDALH
+1113 NDDVSPYLRYNGKMHIES
-1121 RTEGKVTIKDGRI
+1121 GV
-1134 TVVANSQ
+1134 
-1141 TNDLGSEN
+1141 
-1149 GWNTVSTDKMTI
+1149 MTI
-1161 DGYGLEIESDTHM
+1161 DTTKYTRATQEGDWESGLSQNITISYEGLKMTETKQGSTTSEE
-1174 RQLRIQHLLAVAKL
+1174 LVLSFENLKKLLA
-1188 LDVRETEEG
+1188 
-1197 GDQRNG
+1197 
-1203 YRKYASGR
+1203 
-1211 MEQWIT
+1211 
-1217 VEKTLDA
+1217 
-1224 TNAWGGCYISAK
+1224 
-1236 QAAQEYPVPFLSVP
+1236 
-1250 SVQITVTGNGTDGA
+1250 
-1264 WIMMLD
+1264 
-1270 EGTATQSPRYHLVRA
+1270 
-1285 AELNEAKEF
+1285 
-1294 KILIRAW
+1294 LI
-1301 GECEK
+1301 
-1306 EEEII
+1306 

>member
-77 NIMNIRRDE
+77 NIMSVRRDE
-86 LEVEVTAYSLS
+86 LKMEVTAYSLS

-112 AKTFAEYLSI
+112 AKTFAQYLEI
-122 FDAEKVITLGNNEVS
+122 FDAEHIITLGNNEVS
-137 DKSIKHEWE
+137 DKSIKHEWK
-146 GADTMLARIFS
+146 GADTMLARLFS
-157 LATVFDVEVEFIP
+157 LATVFSAEVEFIP
-170 QLNDNYSLKEIR
+170 TLNDNYSLKAIV

-235 TITDLDKTE
+235 TITDLDKSE

-287 KYDTDNVNTL
+287 EYDTDNVNVL

-305 KKNCVPRVEYEV
+305 KKNCVPQVKYEV

-345 VTGQIRSFTDPT
+345 VTEQIRSFTDLT

-367 ELQSQLDS
+367 ELQSQLDL

-395 STDNGTTFKNNTGST
+395 STDNGTTFTNNTGST
-410 ILTAS
+410 ALTAS

-426 FTIVWSKDGA
+426 FTIVWSKNGTE
-436 DLATGKSITV
+436 LATGKSITV
-446 NAADVDGKALYR
+446 NAADVDGKSLYR

-463 SAGNVKGFY
+463 SNGNEKGFY

-511 LKGADGISSY
+511 LKGEDGKTYY

-559 TEAPDKMTA
+559 TEAPDEMTA
-568 SSNYNRI
+568 SRNYNRI

-585 GDTYQITSGHPFIG
+585 GDTYQITSGHPFIA

-667 PESKL
+667 PKSKL

-681 QMVSDDP
+681 QMVSDNP

-696 YTWVKVKGDPGKDG
+696 YT
-710 LDGLQGE
+710 
-717 KGDQGIPGKDGTNS
+717 
-731 YTHIAYANSADGH
+731 
-744 TDFSVSDSDREYI
+744 
-757 GMYVDDQL
+757 
-765 TDSENPDDYRWT
+765 
-777 LVKGQ
+777 
-782 DGANGTPGKA
+782 
-792 GEDGR
+792 
-797 TPYIHIAYAN
+797 
-807 SADGQTDFS
+807 
-816 VTESDGKSYIGQY
+816 
-829 TDYEEPDSTD
+829 
-839 PNNYAWSKIKGDD
+839 
-852 GADGKDG
+852 
-859 TSSYTHIKYSDDGK
+859 
-873 TFTQV
+873 
-878 ENYASEN
+878 
-885 REDWLTGYY
+885 
-894 GTGSTTADE
+894 
-903 QPNKATDSYK
+903 
-913 SLSMARVIQIDP
+913 
-925 NETYQCSSGNDGVKL
+925 
-940 YFTLYDANGA
+940 
-950 YLKLYNPGEET
+950 
-961 FKFPSGVSAARMYL
+961 
-975 TCANTS
+975 
-981 IVSSLESWD
+981 
-990 ELFSS
+990 
-995 GDVSPVFKMAY
+995 
-1006 ATEGDKPGAW
+1006 
-1016 MGALV
+1016 
-1021 SQDPEPSLVFSDYA
+1021 

-1041 DPTGIVESNDE
+1041 DPTGIVESADE
-1052 PSDKYVGM
+1052 PSDKYIGM
-1060 LWKNTGTTSGLVQGA
+1060 LWKNTGTTAGLVQGA

-1094 EAETFKGYKFYG
+1094 EAETFRGYLFSGAIY
-1106 SIFESEF
+1106 ESEF
-1113 IEKLDALH
+1113 NDDVSPYLRYTGKMHIESG
-1121 RTEGKVTIKDGRI
+1121 T
-1134 TVVANSQ
+1134 
-1141 TNDLGSEN
+1141 
-1149 GWNTVSTDKMTI
+1149 MTI
-1161 DGYGLEIESDTHM
+1161 DTTKYTRATQEGDWESGLSQNITISYEGLKMTETKQGSSTSEELVLSFDN
-1174 RQLRIQHLLAVAKL
+1174 LKKLLA
-1188 LDVRETEEG
+1188 
-1197 GDQRNG
+1197 
-1203 YRKYASGR
+1203 
-1211 MEQWIT
+1211 
-1217 VEKTLDA
+1217 
-1224 TNAWGGCYISAK
+1224 
-1236 QAAQEYPVPFLSVP
+1236 
-1250 SVQITVTGNGTDGA
+1250 
-1264 WIMMLD
+1264 
-1270 EGTATQSPRYHLVRA
+1270 
-1285 AELNEAKEF
+1285 
-1294 KILIRAW
+1294 LI
-1301 GECEK
+1301 
-1306 EEEII
+1306 

>member
-26 ALHYYEDELHEYLKG
+26 AMHYYEDELHEYLKG

-65 LSFLYRGKEYYL
+65 LSFLYCGKEYYL
-77 NIMNIRRDE
+77 NIMSVRRDE

-112 AKTFAEYLSI
+112 AKTFAQYLEI
-122 FDAEKVITLGNNEVS
+122 FDAEHIITLGNNEVS
-137 DKSIKHEWE
+137 DKSIKHEWK
-146 GADTMLARIFS
+146 GADTMLARLFS
-157 LATVFDVEVEFIP
+157 LATAFSAEVEFVS
-170 QLNDNYSLKEIR
+170 QLNDNYSLKAIV
-182 MNVYKEHSDTIQ
+182 MNVYKEHSGTIQ

-235 TITDLDKTE
+235 TITDLDKAE

-251 EYYTESG
+251 EYSSPAG
-258 SNNILAPQA
+258 NNNILAPQA

-287 KYDTDNVNTL
+287 EYNTDNVNVL
-297 YGNALSEL
+297 YGNALAEL
-305 KKNCVPRVEYEV
+305 KKNCVPQVEYEV

-345 VTGQIRSFTDPT
+345 VTEQVRSFTDLT

-410 ILTAS
+410 TLTAS

-426 FTIVWSKDGA
+426 FTIAWSKDGA

-463 SAGNVKGFY
+463 SNGNEKGFY

-511 LKGADGISSY
+511 LKGEDGKTYY

-550 YYSSDTTID
+550 YYSSNTTID
-559 TEAPDKMTA
+559 TEAPDEMTA
-568 SSNYNRI
+568 SSNYKRI
-575 CMKKLIPVVP
+575 CMKQLIPVVP
-585 GDTYQITSGHPFIG
+585 GETYQITSGHAFIG

-696 YTWVKVKGDPGKDG
+696 YTW
-710 LDGLQGE
+710 
-717 KGDQGIPGKDGTNS
+717 
-731 YTHIAYANSADGH
+731 
-744 TDFSVSDSDREYI
+744 
-757 GMYVDDQL
+757 
-765 TDSENPDDYRWT
+765 
-777 LVKGQ
+777 
-782 DGANGTPGKA
+782 
-792 GEDGR
+792 
-797 TPYIHIAYAN
+797 
-807 SADGQTDFS
+807 
-816 VTESDGKSYIGQY
+816 
-829 TDYEEPDSTD
+829 
-839 PNNYAWSKIKGDD
+839 
-852 GADGKDG
+852 
-859 TSSYTHIKYSDDGK
+859 
-873 TFTQV
+873 
-878 ENYASEN
+878 
-885 REDWLTGYY
+885 
-894 GTGSTTADE
+894 
-903 QPNKATDSYK
+903 
-913 SLSMARVIQIDP
+913 
-925 NETYQCSSGNDGVKL
+925 
-940 YFTLYDANGA
+940 
-950 YLKLYNPGEET
+950 
-961 FKFPSGVSAARMYL
+961 
-975 TCANTS
+975 
-981 IVSSLESWD
+981 
-990 ELFSS
+990 
-995 GDVSPVFKMAY
+995 
-1006 ATEGDKPGAW
+1006 
-1016 MGALV
+1016 
-1021 SQDPEPSLVFSDYA
+1021 
-1035 WKKIEG
+1035 KKIEG
-1041 DPTGIVESNDE
+1041 DPTGIVESADE

-1094 EAETFKGYKFYG
+1094 EAETFRGYLFSGAIY
-1106 SIFESEF
+1106 ESEF
-1113 IEKLDALH
+1113 NDDVSPYLRYTGKMHIESG
-1121 RTEGKVTIKDGRI
+1121 T
-1134 TVVANSQ
+1134 
-1141 TNDLGSEN
+1141 
-1149 GWNTVSTDKMTI
+1149 MTI
-1161 DGYGLEIESDTHM
+1161 DTTKYTRATQEGDWESGLSQNITISYEGLKMTETKQGSSTSEELVLSFDN
-1174 RQLRIQHLLAVAKL
+1174 LKKLLA
-1188 LDVRETEEG
+1188 
-1197 GDQRNG
+1197 
-1203 YRKYASGR
+1203 
-1211 MEQWIT
+1211 
-1217 VEKTLDA
+1217 
-1224 TNAWGGCYISAK
+1224 
-1236 QAAQEYPVPFLSVP
+1236 
-1250 SVQITVTGNGTDGA
+1250 
-1264 WIMMLD
+1264 
-1270 EGTATQSPRYHLVRA
+1270 
-1285 AELNEAKEF
+1285 
-1294 KILIRAW
+1294 LI
-1301 GECEK
+1301 
-1306 EEEII
+1306 